1 MIGRYTM
8 LHPLLLVVIGSY
20 DLSEYRHTDDVTEIA
35 FNVLSNYWPQ
45 KTFRRRYFNLSKR
58 RN

>member
-45 KTFRRRYFNLSKR
+45 KTFRSG
-58 RN
+58 